1 MRSRWLRN
9 VTASVAMFALAG
21 CAFTQWTERYFIG
34 DAVKAPVHDNR
45 IWTGAV
51 ILPFALLGDIITA
64 PVQVV
69 LLVIFGD
76 DWLYSKKTRATGTMS
91 ASAAPLS
98 DKDQMLAMVDQATQD
113 KLRLEVERRIADL
126 PAGKSGLMAWG
137 VGNDGK
143 VIEVPLTAA
152 QEQAI
157 IARIDPDV
165 ADAMLAARLG
175 VCRPATM
182 ASK

>member
-9 VTASVAMFALAG
+9 LTVSVALMALAG

-34 DAVKAPVHDNR
+34 DAVKEPVHDNR

-51 ILPFALLGDIITA
+51 ILPFALIGDIITA

-76 DWLYSKKTRATGTMS
+76 DWLYSKKTRSSGTI
-91 ASAAPLS
+91 ASNVTLGE
-98 DKDQMLAMVDQATQD
+98 KDTAYAMVDKETQD
-113 KLRLEVERRIADL
+113 KLRREVEQRISDL
-126 PAGKSGLMAWG
+126 PEGKSGLMAWG
-137 VGNDGK
+137 VDKAGK
-143 VIEVPLTAA
+143 VIEMALTPE
-152 QEQAI
+152 QEMQLI
-157 IARIDPDV
+157 TRLDPEV
-165 ADAMLAARLG
+165 ADTMLAARKG
-175 VCRPATM
+175 ICKTPAL

>member
-1 MRSRWLRN
+1 MRRWLRTL
-9 VTASVAMFALAG
+9 TASVALSALAG

-34 DAVKAPVHDNR
+34 DAVKVPVHENR

-51 ILPFALLGDIITA
+51 ILPFALIGDIITA

-76 DWLYSKKTRATGTMS
+76 DWLYSKKTRSSGTITG
-91 ASAAPLS
+91 SAASLS
-98 DKDQMLAMVDQATQD
+98 DKDQMLAMVDKDTQD
-113 KLRLEVERRIADL
+113 KLRRDVEARIADL
-126 PAGKSGLMAWG
+126 PQGKSGLMAWG
-137 VGNDGK
+137 VGKDGK
-143 VIEVPLTAA
+143 VIEVPLTAE
-152 QEQAI
+152 QENQL

-165 ADAMLAARLG
+165 ADAMLAARQG

>member
-9 VTASVAMFALAG
+9 VTASVALMALAG

-51 ILPFALLGDIITA
+51 ILPFALIGDIITS
-64 PVQVV
+64 PVQVI

-76 DWLYSKKTRATGTMS
+76 DWLYSKKTRASGTT
-91 ASAAPLS
+91 AGNAVTLS
-98 DKDQMLAMVDQATQD
+98 EKDQALAMVDQATQQ
-113 KLRLEVERRIADL
+113 KLRREVESRIANL
-126 PAGKSGLMAWG
+126 PEGKSGLMAWG
-137 VGNDGK
+137 VDGAGK
-143 VIEVPLTAA
+143 VIEVALSAE
-152 QEQAI
+152 QEMQI
-157 IARIDPDV
+157 IARLDPEV
-165 ADAMLAARLG
+165 ADAMLAARMGL
-175 VCRPATM
+175 CRTPEL

>member
-1 MRSRWLRN
+1 MRSRWLRTLT
-9 VTASVAMFALAG
+9 VSVALTALAG

-34 DAVKAPVHDNR
+34 DAVKDPVHDNR

-51 ILPFALLGDIITA
+51 ILPFALIGDIITA

-76 DWLYSKKTRATGTMS
+76 DWLYSTKTRGSGTV
-91 ASAAPLS
+91 ASAQLGE
-98 DKDQMLAMVDQATQD
+98 KDTAYAMVDKETQD
-113 KLRLEVERRIADL
+113 KLRREVEQRVADL

-137 VGNDGK
+137 VGKDGK
-143 VIEVPLTAA
+143 VVEVPLTPE
-152 QEQAI
+152 QEQQL
-157 IARIDPDV
+157 IARLDPEV

-175 VCRPATM
+175 ICKTPEL

>member
-9 VTASVAMFALAG
+9 VTVSVALMALAG

-34 DAVKAPVHDNR
+34 DAVKDPVHDNR

-51 ILPFALLGDIITA
+51 ILPFALIGDIITA

-76 DWLYSKKTRATGTMS
+76 DWLYSKKTRNSGTMN
-91 ASAAPLS
+91 ASVTLS
-98 DKDQMLAMVDQATQD
+98 EKDTAYAMVDQATQD
-113 KLRLEVERRIADL
+113 KLRREVEQRISNL
-126 PAGKSGLMAWG
+126 PEGKSGLMAWG
-137 VGNDGK
+137 VGKDGK
-143 VIEVPLTAA
+143 VIEVPLTAD
-152 QEQAI
+152 QEQQL
-157 IARIDPDV
+157 IARLDPEV
-165 ADAMLAARLG
+165 ADAMLAARQG
-175 VCRPATM
+175 ICRTPEL